1 MAASRSIFTNLRFKI
16 ALYILIG
23 ALIFSGIVI
32 AVTSVSLNKTLAT
45 SYVSQSRIIA
55 NSIGKLMA
63 AEMIGAEEDL
73 MGVKKT
79 LEDFRQYLNSAS
91 IQNEYILIA
100 DRDHRV
106 VAEINALNQEGL
118 AEQFKG
124 EHESGNCAYC
134 RYIETGVF
142 YENEKQ
148 GNTLPPLISVNS
160 TEVFDI
166 RVPIEEGM
174 IGFVAIG
181 LKKSFVDEQVRTT
194 LIYIGIIIAIGT
206 LAAIVVA
213 LMIITV
219 QVTRPVIKLANA
231 AEQISL
237 GNFNTPVNISVKNE
251 LQILAA
257 AIDRMKESLK
267 TSLERLKTRSTIGRF

>member
-1 MAASRSIFTNLRFKI
+1 MAEKRSVFMSLRFKI
-16 ALYILIG
+16 TIYILIG
-23 ALIFSGIVI
+23 ALVFSGIVI
-32 AVTSVSLNKTLAT
+32 AVTSISLNKTLAT
-45 SYVSQSRIIA
+45 SYVSQSKTIA

-63 AEMIGAEEDL
+63 TEMIGGEEDM

-79 LEDFRQYLNSAS
+79 LEDFRQYLNSTV
-91 IQNEYILIA
+91 IQNEYIMII
-100 DRDHRV
+100 DPDHHV
-106 VAEINALNQEGL
+106 VAEITATNQEGML
-118 AEQFKG
+118 TTFKS
-124 EHESGNCAYC
+124 EHDSENCAYC
-134 RYIETGVF
+134 RYLETGEF
-142 YENEKQ
+142 YANEKQ
-148 GNTLPPLISVNS
+148 GNELPPLVQVNS
-160 TEVFDI
+160 EEVFDI

-174 IGFVAIG
+174 IGFVGIG
-181 LKKSFVDEQVRTT
+181 LKKSFVDAQVKKT

-231 AEQISL
+231 AEEISL
-237 GNFNTPVNISVKNE
+237 GNFNTTVDINVKNE

-267 TSLERLKTRSTIGRF
+267 TSLERLKTRSTLGRF